1 MDIMETTLGD
11 EINKISSISKNTRPY
26 YAAVVHTPVG
36 DADVLAILNYDAM
49 RDYLVQYSDEVTAVL
64 LIPKGQ
70 MAFRVARYVDQL
82 EITISKS
89 DGALVGA
96 PEDTPNLSVNRYR
109 MILSSPVDP
118 ALEAAAR
125 ALPDEFSMDLQG
137 FETVSVQMFEPVMER
152 FAMQTYGNIFRK
164 TPVGDIVR
172 TILSKTTSNPDIE
185 AEYQMLGIDI
195 VEPEDATIRDHVL
208 IPAGTPAPDA
218 VGYVHKNAGG
228 IYPAG
233 LSYYY
238 QNRYW
243 YVFPP
248 YDYTRYN
255 EASRQLIIYR
265 VPENRMPFLENTHQV
280 EGSVISIV
288 ATGEFSMRNMSQ
300 TKKLADGNGLMFSD
314 ASKLFERGVEVK
326 NNKAL
331 VSRASNTNEFVSSQQ
346 KDGLN
351 NVAMSQQAITA
362 NKLFQS
368 SILAAREGAE
378 VQLVWQN
385 ANPEILHPG
394 MQTRIY
400 FMRNGQVR
408 EVQAVLIGVQYS
420 VEAVGDGIVSG
431 VQQCNAALR
440 FWVNPDEK

>member
-11 EINKISSISKNTRPY
+11 EINKISSVSKNSRPFY
-26 YAAVVHTPVG
+26 SAVVHTPVG
-36 DADVLAILNYDAM
+36 DADVLTVLNYDIV

-89 DGALVGA
+89 NGASVGS
-96 PEDTPNLSVNRYR
+96 PDEIPNLSINRYK

-118 ALEAAAR
+118 ALEASAR
-125 ALPDEFSMDLQG
+125 ALPDEYSLDLQG
-137 FETVSVQMFEPVMER
+137 FETVSVQLFEPIMQK

-164 TPVGDIVR
+164 TPVADIIR
-172 TILSKTTSNPDIE
+172 TVLTKTTSKKDME
-185 AEYQMLGIDI
+185 SDYQMLGVDI
-195 VEPEDATIRDHVL
+195 VEPEDAQVRDHVV
-208 IPAGTPAPDA
+208 IPAGTPAADA
-218 VGYVHKNAGG
+218 VGYVHRYAGG

-255 EASRQLIIYR
+255 EASRQLILYR
-265 VPENRMPFLENTHQV
+265 VPENRMPFLENTYRV

-288 ATGEFSMRNMSQ
+288 ATGEFIMRNTSQ
-300 TKKLADGNGLMFSD
+300 NKKLAEGNGVMFTD
-314 ASKLFERGVEVK
+314 ASKFFEKGVEVSG
-326 NNKAL
+326 NKAV
-331 VSRASNTNEFVSSQQ
+331 VSRAANTNEFVSSKQS
-346 KDGLN
+346 DGLN
-351 NVAMSQQAITA
+351 NVTMSAQAITA

-368 SILAAREGAE
+368 SALAAREGAE
-378 VQLVWQN
+378 IQLVWQN
-385 ANPEILHPG
+385 ANPDLLHPG

-400 FMRNGQVR
+400 FMRKGQVR
-408 EVQAVLIGVQYS
+408 EVQAVLIGAQYS
-420 VEAVGDGIVSG
+420 IQAVGDGVVAG

-440 FWVNPDEK
+440 FWTNPQEK